1 MGGSAASDRV
11 WTVLTPRRS
20 RYARR
25 ALLALAILAIGIPA
39 LWIAI
44 HEVSGFGPAVA
55 DGARALFGPRAVA
68 WAEDTSYGIQDR
80 INRWRYKD
88 TKPTTFW
95 TAPTG
100 TIPAPIASAAL
111 PAAAVETDAGLP
123 VARSVPFPP
132 PSYAPPL
139 PNVAAP
145 GDGTWISVEDATR
158 PAASPVMAKSVVHPD
173 AKRGYAAVAVV
184 AVDLE
189 HADVHLVAG
198 TQEPASDRIPADHRP
213 GTIPTQ
219 DRAALIAAF
228 NGGFKAIHGHWGMM
242 LGGEV
247 FVAPRDIGCTI
258 ALNRDGSMKIRSWS
272 KLKADESLM
281 AGYRQTPP
289 CLVEGGKINTVLE
302 GGEYSKNW
310 GATVSGETVIRRSAI
325 GIDRSERVL
334 FYGLG
339 EAVTAEALSRAMR
352 AVGAENAAQ
361 LDVNYSFP
369 RFLFFDHT
377 PSDDAPRVR
386 ESLIPGIKFTK
397 NEYVVQPE
405 LRDFF
410 YLTRR
415 NPAS

>member
-1 MGGSAASDRV
+1 M
-11 WTVLTPRRS
+11 
-20 RYARR
+20 
-25 ALLALAILAIGIPA
+25 
-39 LWIAI
+39 
-44 HEVSGFGPAVA
+44 A
-55 DGARALFGPRAVA
+55 DGARALFGPRVVA

-95 TAPTG
+95 TAPTVPVA
-100 TIPAPIASAAL
+100 TPPAVADPV
-111 PAAAVETDAGLP
+111 PEAVVGSDAGATS
-123 VARSVPFPP
+123 ARSVPFPP
-132 PSYAPPL
+132 PTYQPPYAG
-139 PNVAAP
+139 VGAP
-145 GDGTWISVEDATR
+145 GDGTWISVGDAAR
-158 PAASPVMAKSVVHPD
+158 PGDAPVMAKSVVHPD
-173 AKRGYAAVAVV
+173 PKRGYAAVAVV
-184 AVDLE
+184 AVDLD

-198 TQEPASDRIPADHRP
+198 TQEPASDKVPADHRP
-213 GTIPTQ
+213 GVIPTQ
-219 DRAALIAAF
+219 DLASLVAAF

-242 LGGEV
+242 VGGDV
-247 FVAPRDIGCTI
+247 FVAPRDIGCTV
-258 ALNRDGSMKIRSWS
+258 ALNRDGSLKIRSWS
-272 KLKADESLM
+272 KLKANESVM
-281 AGYRQTPP
+281 AAYRQTPP

-369 RFLFFDHT
+369 RFLFYDRAPSEET
-377 PSDDAPRVR
+377 PHVR

-397 NEYVVQPE
+397 NEYVGAAA

-415 NPAS
+415 NTTS